1 MRKENIVTA
10 IVLLLAAAY
19 IVMQSIG
26 MEYKDA
32 EGVPG
37 PGFIPFWSGALIGFL
52 SLLTL
57 YQNVGR
63 AAVKD
68 TQKAIFN
75 KEFFQNV
82 GKLLGASVVAMSLVN
97 FLGMLTC
104 IGLLTGYLSRVL
116 GLKKIKVNIIMAV
129 LTPVIFWLV
138 FSLGLE
144 MRFPEGPLGF

>member
-1 MRKENIVTA
+1 MRKENIITA
-10 IVLLLAAAY
+10 IVLLIAAVY
-19 IVMQSIG
+19 IVIQSLG

-32 EGVPG
+32 EGIPG

-52 SLLTL
+52 SLITL

-63 AAVKD
+63 AAAKG
-68 TQKAIFN
+68 TQEAIFN
-75 KEFFQNV
+75 KEFFKNV
-82 GKLLGASVVAMSLVN
+82 GKLLGASVVAMSLVK

-104 IGLLTGYLSRVL
+104 IGLLTGYLSRIL
-116 GLKKIKVNIIMAV
+116 GLKKSKVNIIMAV

-138 FSLGLE
+138 FTQGLE